1 MENESTVNAEQV
13 ETVTPQETIEVEQT
27 ESVQSEVATDT
38 ASKTEVEQSPEENAK
53 FKELRLKY
61 EREKQEA
68 EQKSLDKFIAETYGE
83 KYGIHTKADYDKAM
97 REQKQS
103 EMLEQMRNEEVDPKE
118 IYKAL
123 RENDPEYQE
132 LSKMKAEIYTQN
144 QLKELNAELK
154 ELDLDVQ
161 INTLDDIA
169 MLDNADKII
178 KHIESGKTLSEAYFL
193 ANKGELIKKEAEKV
207 RQDTIKKI
215 QANGDA
221 TTGSLSNNGQT
232 TTLYTRE
239 QVDAMSQADVNKN
252 YDLVI
257 KSMKTWK

>member
-1 MENESTVNAEQV
+1 MENLNSVNAEV
-13 ETVTPQETIEVEQT
+13 EEVVTPQETIEVEQT
-27 ESVQSEVATDT
+27 ESVKSEVAPDT

-53 FKELRLKY
+53 FKEIRLKY

-68 EQKSLDKFIAETYGE
+68 IDKEYSQMYGE
-83 KYGIHTKADYDKAM
+83 KYGIHTKADYEKAII
-97 REQKQS
+97 EQKQA

-132 LSKMKAEIYTQN
+132 LSKMKTEIYTQN

-161 INTLDDIA
+161 VNTLDDIA
-169 MLDNADKII
+169 SLDNADKII

-207 RQDTIKKI
+207 RQDTLEKTLSLK
-215 QANGDA
+215 
-221 TTGSLSNNGQT
+221 GSSPGALDQSAGT
-232 TTLYTRE
+232 EHTDSYST
-239 QVDAMSQADVNKN
+239 MSADDFNKLKE
-252 YDLVI
+252 DVLMGRR
-257 KSMKTWK
+257 K

>member
-1 MENESTVNAEQV
+1 MENENTVDAVVEEVVIPQIESTEPVVSEPA
-13 ETVTPQETIEVEQT
+13 
-27 ESVQSEVATDT
+27 EVAPV
-38 ASKTEVEQSPEENAK
+38 ATEKPIQSPEENAK
-53 FKELRLKY
+53 FKEVRTKAT
-61 EREKQEA
+61 QEA
-68 EQKSLDKFIAETYGE
+68 QDKLIAEMYGE
-83 KYGIHTKADYDKAM
+83 SHGLYTKADYDKAV
-97 REQKQS
+97 REQKEAS
-103 EMLEQMRNEEVDPKE
+103 MLEQMRNEEVDPKE

-239 QVDAMSQADVNKN
+239 QVDAMSQSDVNKN

>member
-1 MENESTVNAEQV
+1 MENLNSVNAEV
-13 ETVTPQETIEVEQT
+13 EEVVIPQIEST
-27 ESVQSEVATDT
+27 EPVVSEPAEVAPV
-38 ASKTEVEQSPEENAK
+38 ATEKPVQSPEENAK
-53 FKELRLKY
+53 FKEVRTKAA
-61 EREKQEA
+61 QEA
-68 EQKSLDKFIAETYGE
+68 QDKLIAEMYGE
-83 KYGIHTKADYDKAM
+83 SHGLYTKADYDKAV
-97 REQKQS
+97 REQKEAS
-103 EMLEQMRNEEVDPKE
+103 MLEQMKSDEVDPKE

-144 QLKELNAELK
+144 QLKELNTELK

-221 TTGSLSNNGQT
+221 TTGSLSNNGQI

>member
-1 MENESTVNAEQV
+1 MENENVVNDTQEPNVEAQIDSTEPVVSEPA
-13 ETVTPQETIEVEQT
+13 
-27 ESVQSEVATDT
+27 EVAPV
-38 ASKTEVEQSPEENAK
+38 ATEKPVQSPEENAK
-53 FKELRLKY
+53 FKEVRTKAA
-61 EREKQEA
+61 QEA
-68 EQKSLDKFIAETYGE
+68 QDKLIAEMYGE
-83 KYGIHTKADYDKAM
+83 SHGLYTKADYDKAV
-97 REQKQS
+97 REQK
-103 EMLEQMRNEEVDPKE
+103 EAAMLEQMKSDEVDPKE

-169 MLDNADKII
+169 SLDNADKII

-221 TTGSLSNNGQT
+221 TTGSLSNNGQI

>member
-1 MENESTVNAEQV
+1 MENENTVNAVV
-13 ETVTPQETIEVEQT
+13 EEVVTPQIEST
-27 ESVQSEVATDT
+27 EPVVSEPAEVAPV
-38 ASKTEVEQSPEENAK
+38 ATEKPVQSPEENAK
-53 FKELRLKY
+53 FKEVRTKAA
-61 EREKQEA
+61 QEA
-68 EQKSLDKFIAETYGE
+68 QDKLIAEMYGE
-83 KYGIHTKADYDKAM
+83 SHGLYTKADYDKAV
-97 REQKQS
+97 REQK
-103 EMLEQMRNEEVDPKE
+103 EAAMLEQMKSDEVDPKE

-169 MLDNADKII
+169 SLDNADKII

-221 TTGSLSNNGQT
+221 TTGSLSNNGQI